1 VSVLLEGVEEGVPRR
16 AEAARELI
24 GGQVAAEPPA
34 WWGLLPDGAVLTEV
48 RAAPSKLTAIFAEG
62 PAHVRGSA
70 GRGVWHVTLPREGAE
85 ERLSRLRRHGS
96 AVVLSA
102 PDDVRLDRWGPI
114 PALPLMRRVK
124 DQFDPGHRLS
134 PGRFAGGI

>member
-1 VSVLLEGVEEGVPRR
+1 MPSGTGSPLMDPGASPVPW
-16 AEAARELI
+16 
-24 GGQVAAEPPA
+24 VASTDTSEPSHEP
-34 WWGLLPDGAVLTEV
+34 
-48 RAAPSKLTAIFAEG
+48 
-62 PAHVRGSA
+62 A
-70 GRGVWHVTLPREGAE
+70 GRGVWHVTLPAVGAE
-85 ERLSRLRRHGS
+85 DTLARLRRHGT

-102 PDDVRLDRWGPI
+102 PDGTRLDRWGPI